1 MMAEGMLKLDKNA
14 QYSGLEAAKSLLT
27 ATVTVTAGQAPMPS
41 W

>member
-1 MMAEGMLKLDKNA
+1 MENLERNS
-14 QYSGLEAAKSLLT
+14 QNSGLEAAKALLA